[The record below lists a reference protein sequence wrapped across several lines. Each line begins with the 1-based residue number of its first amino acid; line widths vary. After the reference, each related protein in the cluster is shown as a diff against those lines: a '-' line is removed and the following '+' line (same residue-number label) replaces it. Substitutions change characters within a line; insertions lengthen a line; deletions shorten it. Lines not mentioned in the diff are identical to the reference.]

1 MAEIRVE
8 RKRGSLAWLWILLVL
23 LLLALCAWYFLGA
36 PGLNSAPAG
45 AGDTTL
51 TPGAA
56 TPIDSVAYPLHPQSP
71 RTVYVRA

>member
-23 LLLALCAWYFLGA
+23 LLLAVGAWYLLGA
-36 PGLNSAPAG
+36 PGLNPTPAG
-45 AGDTTL
+45 AADTT
-51 TPGAA
+51 TRGAA

-71 RTVYVRA
+71 RVVFVRA

>member
-8 RKRGSLAWLWILLVL
+8 QKRTSMGWLWILLVL
-23 LLLALCAWYFLGA
+23 VLVALGVWYFLGA
-36 PGLNSAPAG
+36 PGLNPAPAG

-51 TPGAA
+51 SPGAA
-56 TPIDSVAYPLHPQSP
+56 TSIDSVAYPLHPQSP

>member
-8 RKRGSLAWLWILLVL
+8 QKRGSMAWLWILLVL
-23 LLLALCAWYFLGA
+23 LLVALGVWYVLGA
-36 PGLNSAPAG
+36 PGLNPTPAG
-45 AGDTTL
+45 AGDTTT

-71 RTVYVRA
+71 RVVYVRA